1 MITLPVVN
9 SSGAEVKN
17 IELNNKLFPDKIN
30 TTLLHQAV
38 IMYLANKR
46 QGTASTKTRG
56 NVQGGGKKPWRQK
69 GTGRAR
75 AGTIRSPLWRGGGV
89 VFGPHP
95 RDYSYLL
102 PQKIRRKALIE
113 SINVK
118 IKDKTIA
125 VIDELNLEKGKTK
138 EMVSFLSNLKSGE
151 QKVLLVLDKI
161 DEKIKKAS
169 RNIANLKVIPMSNL
183 NAYMVLWSE
192 KLILSEGVLKS
203 LTKGRS

>member
-1 MITLPVVN
+1 MVTLPILDSKGV
-9 SSGAEVKN
+9 EIKN
-17 IELNNKLFPDKIN
+17 IELNTKLFVGKVN
-30 TTLLHQAV
+30 TALLHQAV

-56 NVQGGGKKPWRQK
+56 EVRGGGKKPWRQK

-75 AGTIRSPLWRGGGV
+75 AGSTRSPLWRGGGK

-113 SINVK
+113 SINAK
-118 IKDKTIA
+118 IKDNGLT
-125 VIDELNLEKGKTK
+125 VIDSLQLETSKTK
-138 EMVSFLSNLKSGE
+138 EMVSFLSKLKAGE
-151 QKVLLVLDKI
+151 QKVLFVVDKI

-169 RNIANLKVIPMSNL
+169 RNIANLIIVPPDNL
-183 NAYMVLWSE
+183 NAYLVLWSE
-192 KLILSEGVLKS
+192 RLILTEGILKS
-203 LTKGRS
+203 LAKGRL

>member
-17 IELNNKLFPDKIN
+17 IEINGKLFPDKIN
-30 TTLLHQAV
+30 TALLHQAV

-102 PQKIRRKALIE
+102 PQKIRHKALME

-118 IKDKTIA
+118 IKDKTIV

-138 EMVSFLSNLKSGE
+138 EMASFLSNLKSGE
-151 QKVLLVLDKI
+151 QKVLFVLDKM
-161 DEKIKKAS
+161 DEKIRKAS
-169 RNIANLKVIPMSNL
+169 LNIASLRVIPTTNL
-183 NAYMVLWSE
+183 NAYLVLWSE
-192 KLILSEGVLKS
+192 KLILTEGVLKS
-203 LTKGRS
+203 LAKGRS

>member
-1 MITLPVVN
+1 MITLPVLN

-17 IELNNKLFPDKIN
+17 IEINNKLFTDKIN
-30 TTLLHQAV
+30 TALLHQAV
-38 IMYLANKR
+38 RMYLANKR
-46 QGTASTKTRG
+46 QGNASTKTRG

-102 PQKIRRKALIE
+102 PQKIRHKALIE
-113 SINVK
+113 SVNAK
-118 IKDKTIA
+118 IKDNNLV
-125 VIDELNLEKGKTK
+125 VIDELKLEKGKTK
-138 EMVSFLSNLKSGE
+138 EIASFLSNLKSEG
-151 QKVLLVLDKI
+151 QKVLFVLDGA

-169 RNIANLKVIPMSNL
+169 QNIANLRIIPRSNL
-183 NAYMVLWSE
+183 NAYLVIWSE
-192 KLILSEGVLKS
+192 KLIVTEEVLKF
-203 LTKGRS
+203 LAKGRL